1 MQDTRG
7 WVKRIGA
14 SVQRG
19 SSALENQHLVKLRP
33 IFALLERLPGLG
45 GPARLV
51 HALHDAAFRTTYSA
65 VRVVTGAITTAADMV
80 LSRRDD
86 VAPRRGFSALN

>member
-1 MQDTRG
+1 MQDTRV

-19 SSALENQHLVKLRP
+19 SATLENEHLVKLRP
-33 IFALLERLPGLG
+33 VFALLERLPGLG
-45 GPARLV
+45 GPAGLV
-51 HALHDAAFRTTYSA
+51 HALHDAAFRATYSA
-65 VRVVTGAITTAADMV
+65 FRVVTGAITTAADMV

-86 VAPRRGFSALN
+86 VAPRRGYGALN

>member
-1 MQDTRG
+1 MQDTRD

-19 SSALENQHLVKLRP
+19 SAALENQHLVTLAP
-33 IFALLERLPGLG
+33 LFALLERLPGLG
-45 GPARLV
+45 GPAGLV

-80 LSRRDD
+80 LSRHDD
-86 VAPRRGFSALN
+86 AAPHGGFSALN